1 MTFIA
6 RSFTSLISTRWVLLL
21 FVTNVVLL
29 LVSFSEESTSPILMS
44 LILSGLGLCILRNR
58 NEESDLFIIGFCVSL
73 LYGLFLYYYYYSV
86 NGAPF
91 FNVPLS
97 DDSSYE
103 RDGLE
108 YAEQL
113 GIFEYGRISPSVV
126 SPTHNSKGYVLL
138 IGVIGKF
145 SDYIGGYHTLLPR
158 IFNAFLHSFCVVFLF
173 RLMRLYHTN
182 SAQCFMVA
190 VLFACFPHL
199 VYLSGH
205 IYRDTLVCFA
215 FTFCIYTSLKEN
227 TSLIDWLYIAL
238 IVTGLSQLRFF
249 SMIMLVGSLGLIVL
263 FTRVRNKKLR
273 LTILGVG
280 VAVVVGSVVFIN
292 AVSGTFS
299 GTIWGML
306 IDSQAHYTAL
316 RSSAEYSTGIAAKI
330 LQMDILPFGFIAR
343 SAYLSINPLP
353 FLDFKLPI
361 FINGL
366 GTLLQLPL
374 FVYASLFTYKN
385 FKNRNL
391 LPLSF
396 ALWFPFV
403 SIALTSF
410 QLRHMV
416 MFYPFLFVLGALGYF
431 ELKSNEKLKKKILY
445 WTVFLGGVGVW
456 LYLHNKLLS

>member
-6 RSFTSLISTRWVLLL
+6 RSFTSQINTRWVLLL

-44 LILSGLGLCILRNR
+44 LILTGLGLFILRNR
-58 NEESDLFIIGFCVSL
+58 GEESELFIIGFCVSV

-86 NGAPF
+86 NGSPF

-108 YAEQL
+108 YAEKL
-113 GIFEYGRISPSVV
+113 GIFEYGRISPLVV
-126 SPTHNSKGYVLL
+126 SSGHNSKGYVLL
-138 IGVIGKF
+138 VGAIGKF
-145 SDYIGGYHTLLPR
+145 ADHIGGYHTLLPR

-173 RLMRLYHTN
+173 RLMRIYHTS
-182 SAQCFMVA
+182 SAQCFKVA

-215 FTFCIYTSLKEN
+215 FTFCIYKSLKEN
-227 TSLIDWLYIAL
+227 TTPLDWLYIVL
-238 IVTGLSQLRFF
+238 IVVGLSQLRFF
-249 SMIMLVGSLGLIVL
+249 SMIMLMGSLGLIVL
-263 FTRVRNKKLR
+263 FTRVKSKKLR
-273 LTILGVG
+273 LTLLGGAAVG
-280 VAVVVGSVVFIN
+280 VVGSVLFIN
-292 AVSGTFS
+292 AVSGSFS
-299 GTIWGML
+299 GSIWGML
-306 IDSQAHYTAL
+306 MDSQAYYTGL
-316 RSSAEYSTGIAAKI
+316 RSGAEYSTGIAAKI

-374 FVYASLFTYKN
+374 FVYSSLFTYKN
-385 FKNRNL
+385 FKNRHL
-391 LPLSF
+391 LPLF
-396 ALWFPFV
+396 AVLWFPFV

-416 MFYPFLFVLGALGYF
+416 MFYPFLFILGALGYF
-431 ELKSNEKLKKKILY
+431 DLKSNEKLKKKILY
-445 WTVFLGGVGVW
+445 WTVVVGGLGVW
-456 LYLHNKLLS
+456 FYLHNKLL